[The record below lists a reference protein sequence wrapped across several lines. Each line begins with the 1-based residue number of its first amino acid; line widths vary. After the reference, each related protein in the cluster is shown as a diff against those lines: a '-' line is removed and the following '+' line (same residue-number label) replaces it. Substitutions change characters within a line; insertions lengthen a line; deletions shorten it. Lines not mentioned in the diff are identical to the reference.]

1 MRNVIIIGSGPAGL
15 TAAIYTARANL
26 EPIVVAGAQPG
37 GQLTITSE
45 VENFPGFPEGID
57 GPVLMDR
64 MKEQALKFGT
74 EIVSGEV
81 TAADFKSSPFMVTV
95 GGKEYET
102 KAVIIATGSKP
113 RMLGIESEEGLIGKG
128 VSMCATCDGFFF
140 RDQEI
145 VVVGGGDSALEEG
158 IFLTKFASK
167 VSLIHRR
174 DELRASKILQ
184 KRAFDNEKM
193 DFKWN
198 SVVQD
203 ILSTEQGLVRGVI
216 LKDVKSGETTELAC
230 TGVFIAIGHIPNT
243 SVLEGQL
250 ELDGAGYI
258 VVHDRVRTSVD
269 GVFAAG
275 DIHDHIYQQAITAAG
290 AGCMAAIEVEK
301 YLLEHE

>member
-1 MRNVIIIGSGPAGL
+1 MRNVIILGSGPAGL

-26 EPIVVAGAQPG
+26 HPLVIAGAQPG

-74 EIVSGEV
+74 EIVSGEA
-81 TAADFKSSPFMVTV
+81 TAVDFSSRPLKVTV
-95 GGKEYET
+95 GGKVHET
-102 KAVIIATGSKP
+102 RTMIIAAGSRP
-113 RMLGIESEEGLIGKG
+113 RMIGLESEAGLVGKG

-167 VSLIHRR
+167 VSVIHRR

-184 KRAFDNEKM
+184 TRAFENEKM
-193 DFKWN
+193 EFRWN
-198 SVVQD
+198 SVVEE
-203 ILSTEQGLVRGVI
+203 ILSSEEGLVRGVV
-216 LKDVKSGETTELAC
+216 LKDVKSGERTELAC
-230 TGVFIAIGHIPNT
+230 TGVFIAIGHLPNT
-243 SVLEGQL
+243 SILQGQL
-250 ELDGAGYI
+250 ELDKTGYI
-258 VVHDRVRTSVD
+258 VVHNGVKTSVE

-275 DIHDHIYQQAITAAG
+275 DIHDHVYQQAVTAAG
-290 AGCMAAIEVEK
+290 SGCMTAIEVEK
-301 YLLEHE
+301 YLLENP